1 MKKNLYTKASFAWN
15 VEWYLPNLDK
25 IWKKPPKNQKER
37 EKLKL
42 LVRKILYKNSERKLE
57 TVKESATEIKS
68 IIYSIGHCCM
78 VKNFSSNYY

>member
-42 LVRKILYKNSERKLE
+42 LVRKFCTRIL
-57 TVKESATEIKS
+57 KENLKQ
-68 IIYSIGHCCM
+68 
-78 VKNFSSNYY
+78 